1 MLHTGGIILLDRLDH
16 RPPVAAWT
24 LAPCGFIPYTAL
36 HQWSIVLLGTATAW
50 SRHGALDTVTML
62 NLSLVNRYSFTD
74 IYRLIVIPCPIR
86 SLLYSLLIQLHISAL
101 HEFIIHFTFGRIH
114 HCILGPNDV
123 SKKILAQMLIAF
135 CWHVLWCMACL
146 PESVYHIS
154 CLDWVYTAV
163 VVQPAK
169 WCKPWVTDSNAL
181 QEVYEVVVTCYYWI
195 IIATRNVCC
204 LYYEWRLSMGI
215 FGTWPG
221 VV

>member
-1 MLHTGGIILLDRLDH
+1 LLHTGGIILLDRLDH

-24 LAPCGFIPYTAL
+24 LAPCGFIPYIAL

-114 HCILGPNDV
+114 HWILGPNDV
-123 SKKILAQMLIAF
+123 SKKNLGPNVNCLLLTRFMVHGLSAWICLSYFMSGLGVHSS
-135 CWHVLWCMACL
+135 CGTACQ
-146 PESVYHIS
+146 
-154 CLDWVYTAV
+154 V
-163 VVQPAK
+163 V
-169 WCKPWVTDSNAL
+169 
-181 QEVYEVVVTCYYWI
+181 
-195 IIATRNVCC
+195 
-204 LYYEWRLSMGI
+204 
-215 FGTWPG
+215 
-221 VV
+221 